1 MNNMEVF
8 YGLEFWLVLATL
20 ICGVILLIY
29 RFVLGKKQSTNEPM
43 LVDYARSFF
52 PVLLVVVILRS
63 FVIEPFRIPSGSMIP
78 TLEIGDFIIV
88 QKYAYGIRLP
98 VINKKIIETGEPK
111 RGDIV
116 VFKYPVD
123 PNINFIKRLVGLPG
137 DTIEWTADKRLLING
152 TAVSEK
158 ELSPYPYVASNGQQM
173 DVRQIEETIPSAD
186 GTHAHTVITMPGSG
200 RPGKYVVPQGHY
212 FMMGDNRDNSSD
224 SRFWGYMPEKYLVGK
239 AAFVWMHWN
248 WQKGG
253 DGFNFSRIGTSLK

>member
-1 MNNMEVF
+1 MEFF
-8 YGLEFWLVLATL
+8 YGLEFWLVLVTL
-20 ICGVILLIY
+20 ICGVILFIY
-29 RFVLGKKQSTNEPM
+29 RFVMGRKRAEREPI

-52 PVLLVVVILRS
+52 PVLIVVVLLRS

-111 RGDIV
+111 RGDVV
-116 VFKYPVD
+116 VFRYPVD
-123 PNINFIKRLVGLPG
+123 PSINFIKRLIGLPG
-137 DTIEWTADKRLLING
+137 DRIEWTSDKKLMING
-152 TAVSEK
+152 KLIAEETLES
-158 ELSPYPYVASNGQQM
+158 YPYESRSGKIQATHL
-173 DVRQIEETIPSAD
+173 RETLP
-186 GTHAHTVITMPGSG
+186 TVEGDHFHNIILEPGMG
-200 RPGKYVVPQGHY
+200 AAGEWVVPQGHY

-224 SRFWGYMPEKYLVGK
+224 SRYWGYMPEKYLVGR

-248 WQKGG
+248 WQTGG